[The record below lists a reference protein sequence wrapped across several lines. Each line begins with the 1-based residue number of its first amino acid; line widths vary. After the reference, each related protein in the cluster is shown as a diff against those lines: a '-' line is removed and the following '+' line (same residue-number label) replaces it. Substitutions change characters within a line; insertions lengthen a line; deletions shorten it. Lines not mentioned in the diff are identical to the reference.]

1 MSNAMKLVALSTNDH
16 QVSYRDAAVHDLP
29 EPLGRTSPGLL
40 ASLNVRHA
48 RIGESD
54 SGDAL

>member
-40 ASLNVRHA
+40 ASLSVRHA
-48 RIGESD
+48 RIVRRK
-54 SGDAL
+54 L